1 MGLSKVLEMTLA
13 SLSDENDLI
22 SWSVF
27 QEKSGQI
34 SVRIRFEAAND
45 AVNHSADAYYHR
57 KTPSQVKR
65 DRERT
70 EAWRA
75 KTRKEPQLT
84 QTDISAPTPPGDVPA
99 QHAGILTRSK
109 AKIVQLDTPEI
120 QRGESTPASPE
131 IHADLTLESLANDD
145 GDVTPLLSQDTVI
158 SDIETDDKSTCLSS
172 DEEIDDKVDNPS
184 DHALSDDDAGIPD
197 DQPPWWNKMM
207 EDMSAEIRDM
217 SAKLCVTPKPD

>member
-1 MGLSKVLEMTLA
+1 MTLA
-13 SLSDENDLI
+13 SLSAENNLL

-34 SVRIRFEAAND
+34 SVKIRFEAAND
-45 AVNHSADAYYHR
+45 AVNHSADTHYHR
-57 KTPSQVKR
+57 KTPSQVQR

-70 EAWRA
+70 AAWRA
-75 KTRKEPQLT
+75 KTRNQTQLT
-84 QTDISAPTPPGDVPA
+84 QTDISAPIPPGDVPA

-120 QRGESTPASPE
+120 QKGESTPVSPE
-131 IHADLTLESLANDD
+131 IHADFTLESLANDN
-145 GDVTPLLSQDTVI
+145 GDVTPSLSQDTVI
-158 SDIETDDKSTCLSS
+158 SDIETDDKSTCLST

-184 DHALSDDDAGIPD
+184 DHVLSDDN
-197 DQPPWWNKMM
+197 QPPWWNKMM
-207 EDMSAEIRDM
+207 EDMSTEIRDM

>member
-1 MGLSKVLEMTLA
+1 MHKRGLKHHHF
-13 SLSDENDLI
+13 I
-22 SWSVF
+22 F
-27 QEKSGQI
+27 
-34 SVRIRFEAAND
+34 
-45 AVNHSADAYYHR
+45 
-57 KTPSQVKR
+57 SQVKR

-99 QHAGILTRSK
+99 QHAGILT
-109 AKIVQLDTPEI
+109 KIVQLDTPEI

>member
-1 MGLSKVLEMTLA
+1 MGLGRQ
-13 SLSDENDLI
+13 D
-22 SWSVF
+22 W
-27 QEKSGQI
+27 EKNRRG
-34 SVRIRFEAAND
+34 E
-45 AVNHSADAYYHR
+45 
-57 KTPSQVKR
+57 SQR
-65 DRERT
+65 
-70 EAWRA
+70 
-75 KTRKEPQLT
+75 
-84 QTDISAPTPPGDVPA
+84 
-99 QHAGILTRSK
+99 
-109 AKIVQLDTPEI
+109 EI

-172 DEEIDDKVDNPS
+172 DEDIDDKVDNPS